1 MNTSLINH
9 TVQSYHMHFLSMPSK
24 GIQVYSYIAAP
35 GVKIS
40 YNVPGSVLERDQM
53 KVFMNDHLEVDKGKL
68 AHKFDFTGTF
78 SFTVFLGVDA
88 LTTQSVEIN
97 TLSGNISGSGTMSH
111 MENQLSIITN
121 NLIICYGFYSAGPG
135 IAGLPSSHQC
145 YVSVTPDYS
154 NWMAE
159 LAPPDS
165 PQATKPFT
173 RFVLPAVHD
182 VGMNSMQSADAV
194 LHSDALVEVMK
205 SYSPVFAKIAGSM
218 SHDAAMHLAPNIIRG
233 LAITQKDTLSTML
246 SIGARYFE
254 FRPAYLHSAIRAGN
268 FIPDTL
274 YFSHSAI
281 PGMSYQHFLADLVE
295 FLMAHPQEIVVTQ
308 LRYDGVPG
316 ECARPSDEELA
327 IFMNEALTAAN
338 GTIVQGS
345 LDDMHAL
352 SIQDLRAQQKRLIV
366 FPGTSS
372 YSTYT
377 DPANATLTGDTIV
390 GEFDK
395 VSPEICAG
403 HAFTNL
409 QCQATATNMPEV
421 VAYSVLAANASSSCL
436 LATKPICD
444 SVTLPWIVANQN
456 RMDPNQLAVV
466 MDDFIDGKVA
476 DVAIEASRGRL
487 EL

>member
-1 MNTSLINH
+1 M
-9 TVQSYHMHFLSMPSK
+9 FLPYSPLLDADDSFKMPSK

-35 GVKIS
+35 GVKIT
-40 YNVPGSVLERDQM
+40 YNVPGEVLERDQL
-53 KVFMNDHLEVDKGKL
+53 KVFMNDHLEVDKSKL

-78 SFTVFLGVDA
+78 SFTVSLGVDA
-88 LTTQSVEIN
+88 LTTQSVDIN
-97 TLSGNISGSGTMSH
+97 TMTGNVSGSGTMSH
-111 MENQLSIITN
+111 MEDQVSIVTN

-135 IAGLPSSHQC
+135 VAGLPSSHQC
-145 YVSVTPDYS
+145 YVSVSPDYS

-165 PQATKPFT
+165 AQATKPFT
-173 RFVLPAVHD
+173 RFALPAVHD
-182 VGMNSMQSADAV
+182 VGMNSMQSADSV
-194 LHSDALVEVMK
+194 LQSDALVEVMK
-205 SYSPVFAKIAGSM
+205 SYSPVFSKIAGSM
-218 SHDAAMHLAPNIIRG
+218 SHSAAMHLAPNIIRG
-233 LAITQKDTLSTML
+233 LAITQKDTLATML

-281 PGMSYQHFLADLVE
+281 PGMSYQHFLADVVD
-295 FLMAHPQEIVVTQ
+295 FLIAHPQEIVVTQ

-316 ECARPSDEELA
+316 ECARPNDEELA
-327 IFMNEALTAAN
+327 VFMNEALGPAN

-345 LDDMHAL
+345 LDDML
-352 SIQDLRAQQKRLIV
+352 NMSIQDIRAQQKRFIL
-366 FPGTSS
+366 FNGTSS

-377 DPANATLTGDTIV
+377 DPANATLTGDSIV
-390 GEFDK
+390 SEFDK
-395 VSPEICAG
+395 VSPDVCAG
-403 HAFTNL
+403 HAFTNF

-421 VAYSVLAANASSSCL
+421 VAYSVLASNASSSCL

-444 SVTLPWIVANQN
+444 SVTLPWIVANPDK
-456 RMDPNQLAVV
+456 MTTDQLVV
-466 MDDFIDGKVA
+466 IMDDFIDGKLA
-476 DVAIEASRGRL
+476 DVAVEASRRRL